1 MNRAPL
7 NDEIAIAISRMVD
20 DSQVDKRE
28 PSHSQIED
36 QFKRV
41 NLINIDPNHN
51 GRTVGKAKRI
61 REVLTWAIDNNI
73 EAGEKLVWYLLSLV
87 KGLGGFRNSSPN
99 YVGEE
104 TINNLINCFKSEGYT
119 LSSDGTLSAIVL
131 ESLSGVEA
139 VVALRAYANR
149 AKRGIEDAALLTGT
163 SKDLME
169 AVAKHVILSRRGVYP
184 NQSNF
189 PALMGQAFMELG
201 LATSFTIKQA
211 NEPIQCRVERAIF
224 ELACSINSF
233 RNKEGTGHGRPFL
246 PNIKQDEG
254 ILAIESIGVISE
266 FLLAKL

>member
-1 MNRAPL
+1 L
-7 NDEIAIAISRMVD
+7 
-20 DSQVDKRE
+20 K
-28 PSHSQIED
+28 
-36 QFKRV
+36 
-41 NLINIDPNHN
+41 
-51 GRTVGKAKRI
+51 
-61 REVLTWAIDNNI
+61 
-73 EAGEKLVWYLLSLV
+73 
-87 KGLGGFRNSSPN
+87 
-99 YVGEE
+99 
-104 TINNLINCFKSEGYT
+104 
-119 LSSDGTLSAIVL
+119 
-131 ESLSGVEA
+131 
-139 VVALRAYANR
+139 AYANR

-189 PALMGQAFMELG
+189 PALMGQVFMELG
-201 LATSFTIKQA
+201 LATSFTTKQA

-254 ILAIESIGVISE
+254 IIAIESIGVISE